1 MRLPLLGEKMDS
13 KKLLV
18 YASETYRVLIAS
30 PSDLAEVPVTSTYS
44 RFVIRSRIWRYSTG
58 HLS

>member
-1 MRLPLLGEKMDS
+1 MDS

-30 PSDLAEVPVTSTYS
+30 PSDFAEVPVTSTYS